1 MLNCKRAVLLISQ
14 GMDKKLGILQK
25 INLRLHLM
33 RCGGC
38 KDFSKQMM
46 FLRKGCQNLS
56 QGNPDIK
63 D

>member
-14 GMDKKLGILQK
+14 GMDKKLGILQR
-25 INLRLHLM
+25 INLRFHLM

-38 KDFSKQMM
+38 KDFRKQMM

-56 QGNPDIK
+56 QCNPDIK